1 MKIFSSLPQI
11 PGKYR
16 WDGDVL
22 RVCEYHLVVYKNF
35 LCKYAKQTTMNV
47 SSINICYQHAVTA
60 LYARNNNTKK
70 WSYKKKKIERRKEEI
85 LKRKSMFSTMK
96 MMRLFLFKLP
106 RDYQIQKKCERKNEM
121 NSGISTPLA
130 LHYQDTNFH

>member
-1 MKIFSSLPQI
+1 MILQ
-11 PGKYR
+11 
-16 WDGDVL
+16 
-22 RVCEYHLVVYKNF
+22 
-35 LCKYAKQTTMNV
+35 
-47 SSINICYQHAVTA
+47 
-60 LYARNNNTKK
+60 KK
-70 WSYKKKKIERRKEEI
+70 ENRKKKGRNPKK
-85 LKRKSMFSTMK
+85 KSMFSTMK